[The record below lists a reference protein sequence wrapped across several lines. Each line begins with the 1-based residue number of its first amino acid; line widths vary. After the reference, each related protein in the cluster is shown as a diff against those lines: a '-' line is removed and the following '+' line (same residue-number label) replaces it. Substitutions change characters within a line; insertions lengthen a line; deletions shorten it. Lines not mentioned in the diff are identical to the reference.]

1 MNGDVGVPVGSCWGS
16 TKIFGSSLM
25 LGTVVG
31 PPIVALAEVG
41 ATMLGL
47 YVGLMVKLTNIVGAC
62 V

>member
-1 MNGDVGVPVGSCWGS
+1 
-16 TKIFGSSLM
+16 M